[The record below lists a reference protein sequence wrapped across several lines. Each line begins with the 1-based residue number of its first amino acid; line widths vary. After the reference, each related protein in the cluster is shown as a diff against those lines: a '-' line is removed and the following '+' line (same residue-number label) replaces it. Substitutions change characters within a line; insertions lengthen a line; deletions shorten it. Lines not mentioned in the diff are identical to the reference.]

1 MTVTEAE
8 HIQRR
13 AADAFV
19 AAGER
24 WTPLRSK
31 LFRLIMQFDRPVSAY
46 NLGKALSVTEGRQ
59 IAITSIYRILAL
71 FVAGGIVR
79 RIESLNAY
87 LVSADISLREGLVF
101 LICNQCGKVS
111 EIEHH
116 ELYREAL
123 DAIRQVNFLPT
134 RLVAEVRGLCESCR
148 AGRPP
153 LH

>member
-1 MTVTEAE
+1 VTEAE
-8 HIQRR
+8 RIQRR

-31 LFRLIMQFDRPVSAY
+31 LFRLIMQFDRPMSAY
-46 NLGKALSVTEGRQ
+46 DLGKALSVTEDRQ
-59 IAITSIYRILAL
+59 IAITTIYRILTL
-71 FVAGGIVR
+71 FVTKGIVR

-87 LVSADISLREGLVF
+87 IVSANISRREGLVF

-123 DAIRQVNFLPT
+123 DAIRRVNFLPA
-134 RLVAEVRGLCESCR
+134 RLVAEVRGLCESCQV
-148 AGRPP
+148 GRVP